1 MSKNSISSN
10 RGFIFLDIVFAL
22 FIFGVGLMAVV
33 SFHNS
38 AAQAQQRAENYL
50 QAVNLASSAVDYTV
64 AHLETGS
71 LSVDPNGLE
80 EEEQIGKFGRRL
92 VIRQET
98 QDILEISVE
107 VSWLERGKIRNYLLQ
122 CLYYKG

>member
-1 MSKNSISSN
+1 MSKDSVFPN

-22 FIFGVGLMAVV
+22 FIFSIGLLTVM

-38 AAQAQQRAENYL
+38 AVHAQQRAENYL
-50 QAVNLASSAVDYTV
+50 EAVNLASSAVDYTV
-64 AHLETGS
+64 ADLEAGNV
-71 LSVDPNGLE
+71 SVDPNGQE
-80 EEEQIGKFGRRL
+80 EEEQIGKFGRRV

-98 QDILEISVE
+98 EDILEISVE
-107 VSWLERGKIRNYLLQ
+107 VSWLERGKSRSYLLQ